1 MTASTPSPPTPPH
14 VRGSQ
19 DVLDS
24 FGVSADSG
32 LSADAVVRLRGEY
45 GENKLDEAGS
55 EPAWR
60 KIARL
65 LADKMTIVLILAAV
79 VSAAVSHE
87 WETPV
92 VILLVITLNTVLN
105 YVQETRAEESLRAL
119 RTMSVAQ
126 SRVLRD
132 GRQRQVSRTELVPG
146 DIVLV
151 EAGTR
156 CPPTWCSW
164 RPSVAPQRQRRRC
177 VDWRWRTRSH
187 RIQRWRRRWKGKT
200 SWPMG
205 WWCWT
210 YPLAWTSTG

>member
-1 MTASTPSPPTPPH
+1 MTASTPIPQIPPH
-14 VRGSQ
+14 IRGSQ

-24 FGVSADSG
+24 FGVNADSG
-32 LSADAVVRLRGEY
+32 LSGDAVVRLRGEY

-65 LADKMTIVLILAAV
+65 LADKMTIVLILAAA

-126 SRVLRD
+126 SRVLRG
-132 GRQRQVSRTELVPG
+132 GRSPAQSWCPATSSCWRPV
-146 DIVLV
+146 
-151 EAGTR
+151 TR
-156 CPPTWCSW
+156 CLPTPASST
-164 RPSVAPQRQRRRC
+164 PSGC
-177 VDWRWRTRSH
+177 RSPNL
-187 RIQRWRRRWKGKT
+187 R
-200 SWPMG
+200 
-205 WWCWT
+205 
-210 YPLAWTSTG
+210 